1 MNSEKPVVSGQ
12 GHPQQCDDFE
22 SRAGGGL
29 TAPPWLYTHT
39 GTEGGTLRIARH
51 GIKFDPTP
59 SQFTAF
65 KKVPGSGGIRGT
77 CKTMTFGVT
86 QRMRGFL
93 IDNYVPEYPIWDVSL
108 TIPGELSVEGWD
120 LAKRRYFK
128 RCERAGVAFVWR
140 VELQKRKQAHLHMI
154 VFTPPGMT
162 VEQVKMLLRFG
173 WLECLPEENRY
184 MDGAFSHAAHLLG
197 PFTDA
202 KQAPEWMSYLTGHAS
217 KHKAEQLG
225 WIGKQWG
232 IINRK
237 LFSARPYLMELQ
249 INGEQE
255 KWLKRLISRYLY
267 SKTRSSY
274 LKRVK
279 AGKKG
284 LRRPRR
290 RKHRPNSKMGLFIR
304 PEDSSRLAQLACLS
318 LCSYRLP
325 VADPF

>member
-1 MNSEKPVVSGQ
+1 MNLEKPAEGEQ
-12 GHPQQCDDFE
+12 LHPQRCADFE
-22 SRAGGGL
+22 ARAEGGL
-29 TAPPWLYTHT
+29 PPSPWLYTHT
-39 GTEGGTLRIARH
+39 GTEGGMLRIGRH

-59 SQFTAF
+59 SQFTAI

-77 CKTMTFGVT
+77 CKTMTFAVT
-86 QRMRGFL
+86 QRLRGFL
-93 IDNYVPEYPIWDVSL
+93 IENHVPEYPIWDVTL
-108 TIPGELSVEGWD
+108 TVPGELSPDGWD

-128 RCERAGVAFVWR
+128 RCERAGVGIVWR
-140 VELQKRKQAHLHMI
+140 VELQKRQQAHLHLI

-173 WLECLPEENRY
+173 WLECLPDENRY
-184 MDGAFSHAAHLLG
+184 AEGAFSHAAHMLG
-197 PFTDA
+197 PFADA
-202 KQAPEWMSYLTGHAS
+202 KQAPEWMAYLAGHSS

-225 WIGKQWG
+225 WHGKQWG

-237 LFSARPYLMELQ
+237 LFSARPFLMEVE

-267 SKTRSSY
+267 SKTRSRY

-290 RKHRPNSKMGLFIR
+290 RKHRPNTKMGLFIR

-318 LCSYRLP
+318 LCSYRFP